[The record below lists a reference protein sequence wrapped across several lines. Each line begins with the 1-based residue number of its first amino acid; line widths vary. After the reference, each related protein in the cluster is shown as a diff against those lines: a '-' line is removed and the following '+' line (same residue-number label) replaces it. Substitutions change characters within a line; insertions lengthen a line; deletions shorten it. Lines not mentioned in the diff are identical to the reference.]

1 MGFRSCV
8 VGVWCV
14 RQVPENMDMR
24 DRFKAICV
32 CNNMNELG
40 LPKYIESCNG
50 KPILLKHTA
59 NYYRGDGYVNID
71 INMHR

>member
-1 MGFRSCV
+1 
-8 VGVWCV
+8 
-14 RQVPENMDMR
+14 MR

-32 CNNMNELG
+32 CKNMHELG
-40 LPKYIESCNG
+40 LPKYIEACNG

-71 INMHR
+71 INMHRCVMAPGVMQKVGLPVIG